1 MFLLR
6 DLVSA
11 RTWLAMTQ
19 HLAGLFIGFAAIFIV
34 TFGLGFGFG
43 GLFFALVGLLLLGL
57 TLRLAGWFARAE
69 RARFAFFTGMRVR
82 PWPAAGSAG
91 RAGYRWGIIP
101 RWRMWRESATWA
113 ELGYALLR
121 LPVSAVTV
129 TISIMTW
136 AVGLILLALPAYAWA
151 MPSGGP
157 TIGDT
162 VLHTR
167 AELTLCAVIGVLLLL
182 AAPQLTRGLAVA
194 DGVLARLLLGPR
206 RDLAARVTELEISR
220 ERVVDAAEAERR
232 RIERDLHDGAQQ
244 RLVALAME
252 LGRAKAKFAD
262 DLDAARELVDQAH
275 AQAKEALTELRN
287 LVRGVHPPVLTDRG
301 LDAALSG
308 LAALCPVPVDVHVD
322 VPVRPKSSVEAVAY
336 FVVAE
341 ALTNVAKH
349 SRASHAKVVV
359 EGHGYPGTLTVMISD
374 DGIGGADINSPGL
387 SGLADRVSGVDGRM
401 SVESPAGGPTI
412 IAAELPCG

>member
-19 HLAGLFIGFAAIFIV
+19 HLAGLLIGFAAIFIV
-34 TFGLGFGFG
+34 TFGLGFGVG
-43 GLFFALVGLLLLGL
+43 GLFFALVGLPLLGV
-57 TLRLAGWFARAE
+57 TLRLADWFARAE
-69 RARFAFFTGMRVR
+69 RARFAFLLGMRI
-82 PWPAAGSAG
+82 PAWPAAGSAG
-91 RAGYRWGIIP
+91 RADYRWGIIP
-101 RWRMWRESATWA
+101 RWQMWRENATWA
-113 ELGYALLR
+113 EIGYALLR
-121 LPVSAVTV
+121 LPVSAAAAA
-129 TISIMTW
+129 ISITVW
-136 AVGLILLALPAYAWA
+136 AASLVLLTLPAYAWA
-151 MPSGGP
+151 LPNGGL
-157 TIGDT
+157 TLGET
-162 VLHTR
+162 VVHTR
-167 AELTLCAVIGVLLLL
+167 AELTLAAVLGALLLL
-182 AAPQLTRGLAVA
+182 AAPQLTRGLAIA
-194 DGVLARLLLGPR
+194 DGALARRLLGPR
-206 RDLAARVTELEISR
+206 RDLAARVIELEISR
-220 ERVVDAAEAERR
+220 ERVVDSAETERR

-252 LGRAKAKFAD
+252 LGRAKARFAD
-262 DLDAARELVDQAH
+262 DIDAARELVDQAH
-275 AQAKEALTELRN
+275 IQAKEALTELRN

-322 VPVRPKSSVEAVAY
+322 VPVRPRSAVEAVAY
-336 FVVAE
+336 FMVAE

-374 DGIGGADINSPGL
+374 DGIGGADITGTGL

-401 SVESPAGGPTI
+401 SVESPSGGPTI

>member
-19 HLAGLFIGFAAIFIV
+19 HLVGLFIGLAVFTIV
-34 TFGLGFGFG
+34 TVGLSTGVSL
-43 GLFFALVGLLLLGL
+43 LFLALVGLPLLGVMVW
-57 TLRLAGWFARAE
+57 LAHWFARAE
-69 RARFAFFTGMRVR
+69 RARFALLDGARI
-82 PWPAAGSAG
+82 PAWPSPGSPG
-91 RAGYRWGIIP
+91 RAGFRWGIIP
-101 RWRMWRESATWA
+101 RWRMWTESATWG
-113 ELGYALLR
+113 EIGYALLR
-121 LPVSAVTV
+121 LPVSAVAV
-129 TISIMTW
+129 TISIAAW
-136 AVGLILLALPAYAWA
+136 AFGLVLLALPAYARFL
-151 MPSGGP
+151 PSGGP
-157 TIGDT
+157 TFGDT

-167 AELTLCAVIGVLLLL
+167 AELIVLAVIGAVVLL
-182 AAPQLTRGLAVA
+182 AAPQLTRGLAIA
-194 DGVLARLLLGPR
+194 DTALSRLLLGPR
-206 RDLAARVTELEISR
+206 RDLAARVAELEVSR

-308 LAALCPVPVDVHVD
+308 LAALCPVPVEVHVD

-374 DGIGGADINSPGL
+374 DGIGGADAVGPGL
-387 SGLADRVSGVDGRM
+387 SGLADRVSGVDGRLT
-401 SVESPAGGPTI
+401 VESPSGGPTI

>member
-43 GLFFALVGLLLLGL
+43 GLFLALVGLPLLGVL
-57 TLRLAGWFARAE
+57 LWLADWFARAE
-69 RARFAFFTGMRVR
+69 RARFALLADVR
-82 PWPAAGSAG
+82 IPAWPAPNSAS
-91 RAGYRWGIIP
+91 RAGFRWGIIP
-101 RWRMWRESATWA
+101 RWRMWTESATWA

-121 LPVSAVTV
+121 LPVSAVAA
-129 TISIMTW
+129 TISIGAW
-136 AVGLILLALPAYAWA
+136 AFGLILLVLPTYAWSL
-151 MPSGGP
+151 PNNGP
-157 TIGDT
+157 TLGDT

-167 AELTLCAVIGVLLLL
+167 AELTLAAVIGAAVLL
-182 AAPQLTRGLAVA
+182 AAPQLTRGLAIA
-194 DGVLARLLLGPR
+194 DTALSRLLLGPR
-206 RDLAARVTELEISR
+206 RDLAARVIELEISR
-220 ERVVDAAEAERR
+220 ERVVDAAEAERL

-252 LGRAKAKFAD
+252 LGLAKAKFAD

-275 AQAKEALTELRN
+275 TQAKEALTELRN

-308 LAALCPVPVDVHVD
+308 LAALCPIPVDVHVD

-336 FVVAE
+336 FMVAE

-359 EGHGYPGTLTVMISD
+359 EGHGYPGTLTVMVSD
-374 DGIGGADINSPGL
+374 DGIGGADITSPGL
-387 SGLADRVSGVDGRM
+387 SGLADRVSGVDGRL
-401 SVESPAGGPTI
+401 SVESPSGGPTI

>member
-19 HLAGLFIGFAAIFIV
+19 HLAGLFIGVAVFTIIIV
-34 TFGLGFGFG
+34 GVSTGFS
-43 GLFFALVGLLLLGL
+43 LLVLALVGLPLLGV
-57 TLRLAGWFARAE
+57 TVELAHWFARAE
-69 RARFAFFTGMRVR
+69 RARFALMAGARI
-82 PWPAAGSAG
+82 PAWPCPRAPE
-91 RAGYRWGIIP
+91 RAGFRWGIVP
-101 RWRMWRESATWA
+101 RWRMWTESATWS

-121 LPVSAVTV
+121 LPVSAVAV
-129 TISIMTW
+129 TISIASW
-136 AVGLILLALPAYAWA
+136 AFGLVLLVLPAYARSL
-151 MPSGGP
+151 PSGGP

-167 AELTLCAVIGVLLLL
+167 AELILSALIGAVVLL
-182 AAPQLTRGLAVA
+182 AAPQLTRGLAAA
-194 DGVLARLLLGPR
+194 DTALSRLLLGPR
-206 RDLAARVTELEISR
+206 RDLAARVVELETSR

-287 LVRGVHPPVLTDRG
+287 LVRGVHPPVLTERG

-336 FVVAE
+336 FMVAE

-387 SGLADRVSGVDGRM
+387 SGLADRVSGVDGRL
-401 SVESPAGGPTI
+401 SVESPVGGPTI

>member
-1 MFLLR
+1 M
-6 DLVSA
+6 LV
-11 RTWLAMTQ
+11 
-19 HLAGLFIGFAAIFIV
+19 
-34 TFGLGFGFG
+34 
-43 GLFFALVGLLLLGL
+43 
-57 TLRLAGWFARAE
+57 
-69 RARFAFFTGMRVR
+69 
-82 PWPAAGSAG
+82 
-91 RAGYRWGIIP
+91 
-101 RWRMWRESATWA
+101 
-113 ELGYALLR
+113 
-121 LPVSAVTV
+121 
-129 TISIMTW
+129 
-136 AVGLILLALPAYAWA
+136 
-151 MPSGGP
+151 
-157 TIGDT
+157 
-162 VLHTR
+162 
-167 AELTLCAVIGVLLLL
+167 L
-182 AAPQLTRGLAVA
+182 AAPQLTRGLAIA
-194 DGVLARLLLGPR
+194 DGALARRLLGPR

-252 LGRAKAKFAD
+252 LGRAKARFAD

-322 VPVRPKSSVEAVAY
+322 VPVRPKAAVEAVAY
-336 FVVAE
+336 FMVAE

-359 EGHGYPGTLTVMISD
+359 EGHGYPGTLTVMVSD
-374 DGIGGADINSPGL
+374 DGIGGADITSPGWP
-387 SGLADRVSGVDGRM
+387 GWPTG
-401 SVESPAGGPTI
+401 SPAWTAGCRWSPRSAGPTI

>member
-1 MFLLR
+1 MFLIR

-19 HLAGLFIGFAAIFIV
+19 HLAGLFLGFVAIFIV

-43 GLFFALVGLLLLGL
+43 GLFFALAGLPLLGV
-57 TLRLAGWFARAE
+57 TIWLAHWFARAE
-69 RARFAFFTGMRVR
+69 QARFALLAGVR
-82 PWPAAGSAG
+82 IPAWPAPGSVG
-91 RAGYRWGIIP
+91 RTGFRWGIIP

-113 ELGYALLR
+113 ELGYAFLR
-121 LPVSAVTV
+121 LPFSAAAATA
-129 TISIMTW
+129 SIGVW
-136 AVGLILLALPAYAWA
+136 AFGLILLILPAYAWA
-151 MPSGGP
+151 LPDGGP
-157 TIGDT
+157 TLGDV

-167 AELTLCAVIGVLLLL
+167 AELTLSAVIGVLILL

-194 DGVLARLLLGPR
+194 DTALARLLLGPR
-206 RDLAARVTELEISR
+206 RDLAARVIELENSR
-220 ERVVDAAEAERR
+220 ERVVDAAETERR

-252 LGRAKAKFAD
+252 LGRAKARFAD
-262 DLDAARELVDQAH
+262 DIDAARDLVDQAH
-275 AQAKEALTELRN
+275 VQAKEALTELRN

-322 VPVRPKSSVEAVAY
+322 VPVRPKASIEAVAY
-336 FVVAE
+336 FTVAE

-349 SRASHAKVVV
+349 ARASHAKVVV
-359 EGHGYPGTLTVMISD
+359 EGHGFPGTLTVMISD
-374 DGIGGADINSPGL
+374 DGIGGADITSPGL
-387 SGLADRVSGVDGRM
+387 SGLADRISGVDGRL
-401 SVESPAGGPTI
+401 SVESPSGGPTI

>member
-19 HLAGLFIGFAAIFIV
+19 HLAGLFIGFAAIFIFV
-34 TFGLGFGFG
+34 FGLSFGVSL
-43 GLFFALVGLLLLGL
+43 LFVALVGLPLLGV
-57 TLRLAGWFARAE
+57 TVWLAHWFARTE
-69 RARFAFFTGMRVR
+69 RSRFALLTGVQI
-82 PWPAAGSAG
+82 PAWPAPGSSG
-91 RAGYRWGIIP
+91 RTGFRWGIIP

-113 ELGYALLR
+113 ELGYPLLR
-121 LPVSAVTV
+121 LPVSAVAAA
-129 TISIMTW
+129 ISIAVW
-136 AVGLILLALPAYAWA
+136 AAGVVLLVLPAYARA
-151 MPSGGP
+151 LPNGGP
-157 TIGDT
+157 TIGGT
-162 VLHTR
+162 VLNTR
-167 AELTLCAVIGVLLLL
+167 TEIIGCAVAGAVLLL
-182 AAPQLTRGLAVA
+182 AAPQLTRGLAIA
-194 DGVLARLLLGPR
+194 DTALARLLLGPR
-206 RDLAARVTELEISR
+206 RDLAARVAELEISR

-275 AQAKEALTELRN
+275 TQAKEALTELRN

-336 FVVAE
+336 FLVAE

-359 EGHGYPGTLTVMISD
+359 EGHGYPGTLTVMVSD
-374 DGIGGADINSPGL
+374 DGIGGADITGPGL

-401 SVESPAGGPTI
+401 SVESPVGGPTI

>member
-1 MFLLR
+1 MSLLR

-19 HLAGLFIGFAAIFIV
+19 HLAGLFIGLVAFFVVTSGLAFGVSLVFI
-34 TFGLGFGFG
+34 G
-43 GLFFALVGLLLLGL
+43 LVGIPVLGV
-57 TLRLAGWFARAE
+57 TMRLADWFARAE
-69 RARFAFFTGMRVR
+69 RARIAYMTGVR
-82 PWPAAGSAG
+82 IPAWPAEA
-91 RAGYRWGIIP
+91 RAGYRWGVIP
-101 RWRMWRESATWA
+101 RWRAYREGATWA

-121 LPVSAVTV
+121 LPVSAVALTV
-129 TISIMTW
+129 SVYVW
-136 AVGLILLALPAYAWA
+136 AAGLVLLVLPAYAWTL
-151 MPSGGP
+151 PQGGP
-157 TIGDT
+157 AFGDT
-162 VLHTR
+162 VLR
-167 AELTLCAVIGVLLLL
+167 GAGPLAVCVVLGAALLL
-182 AAPQLTRGLAVA
+182 AAPQVTRGLAAA
-194 DGVLARLLLGPR
+194 DTAFSRALLGTR
-206 RDLAARVTELEISR
+206 RSRELEARVTELEISR

-252 LGRAKAKFAD
+252 LGRAKARFAD
-262 DLDAARELVDQAH
+262 DVEGAMELVDQAH
-275 AQAKEALTELRN
+275 VQAKEALTELRN

-322 VPVRPKSSVEAVAY
+322 VPVRPKAAVEAVAY

-359 EGHGYPGTLTVMISD
+359 EGHGYPGTLTVMVSD
-374 DGIGGADINSPGL
+374 DGIGGADANSQGL
-387 SGLADRVSGVDGRM
+387 AGLADRVSGVDGRF
-401 SVESPAGGPTI
+401 SVESPVGGPTI